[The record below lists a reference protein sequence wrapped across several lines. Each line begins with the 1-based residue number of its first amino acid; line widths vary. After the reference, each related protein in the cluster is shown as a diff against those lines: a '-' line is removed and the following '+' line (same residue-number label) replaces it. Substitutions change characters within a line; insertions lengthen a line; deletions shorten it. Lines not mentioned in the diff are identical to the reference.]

1 MNELIIG
8 SKLQNGKYE
17 ITKVLG
23 SGNFGITYLAS
34 TKIEVKGQIGQM
46 DVSINV
52 AIKEFYMKDLNNR
65 MSDGTTVEG
74 TQNTMVK
81 NYRQKFKKEAENLA
95 KLHHP
100 NIVKVIEVFDENNTT
115 YYVMEYVEGGSLD
128 DYIKSKGRL
137 TEEEALQ
144 CTLEIADA
152 LSYMHKNMMIHL
164 DLKPKNIMRNSKGHL
179 YLIDFGL
186 SKQYDEN
193 GEPESSTSIGL
204 GTPGYAPLE
213 QASYKQDGTLP
224 VTLDIYALGASL
236 YKMLVGKTPPE
247 SSYILNEGFP
257 SSALLQIGI
266 SKDTISVVE
275 KAMAS
280 MKKDRYQTVDSL
292 SKALEIVSVHG
303 DSFSSGN
310 TDDKTVYE
318 EEKTSY
324 DEASVYDAQTNCEY
338 LPNGTVLGNG
348 RFMIKS
354 IIGAGGFSNAY
365 LAVTTDCFE
374 KRVVIKEFYL
384 RKICYRDH
392 DGKKVL
398 IGSEKGKEEF
408 SMFVRKFKSEANR
421 LNQLHHH
428 NIISVIDVFDSNGT
442 AYYVMD
448 YFEGDTLSDVLSKT
462 GNPLGGKDIWL
473 ILNQVLDALEYLH
486 NKKVYHLDINP
497 RNIMMDKKGHI
508 CLIDFG
514 LSKQYD
520 EKGEPTTSTSPNGY
534 TPRYSPGEQTN
545 MSGNK
550 IGPWTDFYALGATL
564 YKIASN
570 NQPPSFTDIIN
581 DGNDAFKGLKDISPI
596 LQRTILW
603 MMSPKINKRPQSV
616 TEIRDS
622 LSPTHIPT
630 QIITGDKEE
639 DSVIEI
645 GQGNDKYSFLRLFLG
660 KKKDFKNR
668 NGLVNSI
675 LILLQI
681 ASVILIV
688 ICSGDS
694 YRWFTTDGPEYNN
707 IMGEN
712 NNLFVY
718 AYAKSL
724 FMGLPISFI
733 VLFCNGLILNMK
745 RKGIIW
751 LVLLSIISVIP
762 TMFVEF
768 EFFLFAIG
776 CILPCI
782 FVYFLVLQ
790 IPHKGKS
797 VWNMCK

>member
-1 MNELIIG
+1 MTKLKIG
-8 SKLQNGKYE
+8 CTLQNGKYE
-17 ITKVLG
+17 IIKVLG
-23 SGNFGITYLAS
+23 FGNFGITYLAS

-65 MSDGTTVEG
+65 MPDGTTVEG
-74 TQNTMVK
+74 THNTMVK

-115 YYVMEYVEGGSLD
+115 YYVMEYIEGGSLD
-128 DYIKSKGRL
+128 DYIKSKGHL
-137 TEEEALQ
+137 SEEEALK
-144 CTLEIADA
+144 CMMDITNA
-152 LSYMHKNMMIHL
+152 LSYMHQNRMVHL
-164 DLKPKNIMRNSKGHL
+164 DLKPKNIMRDPKGHL

-213 QASYKQDGTLP
+213 QASYKQDGSLP

-257 SSALLQIGI
+257 SSALLQTGI
-266 SKDTISVVE
+266 SNDTITVVE

-292 SKALEIVSVHG
+292 SKALENVSAHV
-303 DSFSSGN
+303 DSVSWEN
-310 TDDKTVYE
+310 TDDVTAYE

-324 DEASVYDAQTNCEY
+324 DEAPAYDAKINGEY
-338 LPNGTVLGNG
+338 LPNGTILGNG

-354 IIGAGGFSNAY
+354 IIGSGGFSNAY
-365 LAVTTDCFE
+365 LAVTNDRFA

-392 DGKKVL
+392 DSKTVL

-408 SMFVRKFKSEANR
+408 SMFIRKFRSEANR
-421 LNQLHHH
+421 LNKLHHH
-428 NIISVIDVFDSNGT
+428 NIISVIDVFDSYGT

-448 YFEGDTLSDVLSKT
+448 YFEGDTLTDILSKSGT
-462 GNPLGGKDIWL
+462 PLSGKDIWS
-473 ILNQVLDALEYLH
+473 ILNQALDALEYIH
-486 NKKVYHLDINP
+486 SKKIYHLDINP

-545 MSGNK
+545 MSSIK
-550 IGPWTDFYALGATL
+550 IGPWTDLYALGATL
-564 YKIASN
+564 YKIATNSL
-570 NQPPSFTDIIN
+570 PPSFTDIIN
-581 DGNDAFKGLKDISPI
+581 DGDDAFKGLKGVSPI
-596 LQRTILW
+596 LYKTISW
-603 MMSPKINKRPQSV
+603 MMSPQISRRPHSV
-616 TEIRDS
+616 SEIRNS
-622 LSPTHIPT
+622 LSPTRISPDEGT
-630 QIITGDKEE
+630 ATFDEVENAAIKNSSTLLFRIFCGKREDFKKRKTFVNLFLITIQIIAI
-639 DSVIEI
+639 SVFLYFIWWLIPNYQVTYFYEFWWGIMSI
-645 GQGNDKYSFLRLFLG
+645 GTLIGNGMVLNN
-660 KKKDFKNR
+660 KKKGFYL
-668 NGLVNSI
+668 LV
-675 LILLQI
+675 
-681 ASVILIV
+681 
-688 ICSGDS
+688 C
-694 YRWFTTDGPEYNN
+694 
-707 IMGEN
+707 
-712 NNLFVY
+712 
-718 AYAKSL
+718 
-724 FMGLPISFI
+724 FI
-733 VLFCNGLILNMK
+733 
-745 RKGIIW
+745 
-751 LVLLSIISVIP
+751 LLSIWDGVINNMSFRDFYRYFFFDVFVIDIIFIITYFFVLKIS
-762 TMFVEF
+762 
-768 EFFLFAIG
+768 
-776 CILPCI
+776 
-782 FVYFLVLQ
+782 Y
-790 IPHKGKS
+790 KGQN